1 MQDLDRLLKQV
12 SINDELDGGFESA
25 VFSKIKRKKVHRRV
39 AVASSVVFVIMGFL
53 FGFFLFGPTPQ
64 PQSPIYAHNQTQ
76 HAESIDKE
84 EIPVLEDVY
93 LSSYD
98 NKSSYAVEM
107 VSYQEDEGQL

>member
-12 SINDELDGGFESA
+12 STDDTLNGGFENA
-25 VFSKIKRKKVHRRV
+25 VLSKIRRRKTHRRV
-39 AVASSVVFVIMGFL
+39 AVVTSLVFGIMGFL
-53 FGFFLFGPTPQ
+53 FGFFLFGPQ
-64 PQSPIYAHNQTQ
+64 PNQSNPIYAQNQIQ
-76 HAESIDKE
+76 HHEFTDKE

-98 NKSSYAVEM
+98 NKSNYAVEM